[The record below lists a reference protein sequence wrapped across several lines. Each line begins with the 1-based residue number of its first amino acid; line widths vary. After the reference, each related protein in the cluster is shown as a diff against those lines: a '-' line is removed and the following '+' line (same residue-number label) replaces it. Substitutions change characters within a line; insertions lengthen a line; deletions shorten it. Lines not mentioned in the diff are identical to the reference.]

1 MRLRAHIRR
10 QALPREFLVA
20 NGDAFLEEDLADN
33 AFVYASVQFLRVGER
48 QDGWHTDGG
57 ASLLHGGL
65 TVFGSR
71 TLLVNSEGRGCIS
84 LPQKP
89 GSFYVGNL
97 CALEHNVEP
106 CAESAGCYGEGPPSK
121 QVQIAVMLRSD
132 VFRVRAPSRTRKAMS
147 GPVELFKVVNT
158 ETAKHLADHPFRLPD
173 LDAVLAE
180 SRSARG
186 NNV

>member
-1 MRLRAHIRR
+1 MRVRAEIRR
-10 QALPREFLVA
+10 QQLPREFRVA
-20 NGDAFLEEDLADN
+20 YGDAFLEEDLADN

-48 QDGWHTDGG
+48 QDGWHIDGG
-57 ASLLHGGL
+57 ASLLHGAL

-71 TLLVNSEGRGCIS
+71 TLLVKSEGRGCIS

-97 CALEHNVEP
+97 CALEHKLEH
-106 CAESAGCYGEGPPSK
+106 CSESAGCYGEGPPSK

-132 VFRVRAPSRTRKAMS
+132 VFRGARTRKINAMP
-147 GPVELFKVVNT
+147 GPAELFIVVNT

>member
-1 MRLRAHIRR
+1 MNTQALRRRVGEWLHQLTMRVRAEIRR
-10 QALPREFLVA
+10 QQLPREFLVA
-20 NGDAFLEEDLADN
+20 YGDAFLEEDLADN

-57 ASLLHGGL
+57 ASLLHGAL

-71 TLLVNSEGRGCIS
+71 TLLVKSKGRGCIS

-106 CAESAGCYGEGPPSK
+106 CAESAGCYGEGPPSRLS
-121 QVQIAVMLRSD
+121 V
-132 VFRVRAPSRTRKAMS
+132 
-147 GPVELFKVVNT
+147 
-158 ETAKHLADHPFRLPD
+158 TAERDTF
-173 LDAVLAE
+173 
-180 SRSARG
+180 
-186 NNV
+186 

>member
-1 MRLRAHIRR
+1 MIGGGDG
-10 QALPREFLVA
+10 AL
-20 NGDAFLEEDLADN
+20 
-33 AFVYASVQFLRVGER
+33 AS
-48 QDGWHTDGG
+48 
-57 ASLLHGGL
+57 L

-71 TLLVNSEGRGCIS
+71 TLLVKSEGRGCIS

-97 CALEHNVEP
+97 CALEHNVEHS
-106 CAESAGCYGEGPPSK
+106 AESAGCYGEGPPSK

-132 VFRVRAPSRTRKAMS
+132 VFREKISRKINAMP
-147 GPVELFKVVNT
+147 GPAELFIVVNT

>member
-1 MRLRAHIRR
+1 MRVRAEIRR
-10 QALPREFLVA
+10 QALPPELLVA

-57 ASLLHGGL
+57 ASLLHGAL

-71 TLLVNSEGRGCIS
+71 TLLVKSEGRGCIS

-97 CALEHNVEP
+97 CALEHNVEH

-121 QVQIAVMLRSD
+121 QVQIVVMLRSD
-132 VFRVRAPSRTRKAMS
+132 VFRVARARTINAMP
-147 GPVELFKVVNT
+147 GPAELFIVVNT
-158 ETAKHLADHPFRLPD
+158 EAAKHLADHPFRLPD